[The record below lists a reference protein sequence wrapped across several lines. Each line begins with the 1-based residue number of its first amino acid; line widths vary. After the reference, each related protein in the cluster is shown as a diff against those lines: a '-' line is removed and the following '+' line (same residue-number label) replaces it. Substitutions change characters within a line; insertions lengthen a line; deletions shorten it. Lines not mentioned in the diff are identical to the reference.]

1 MSVNW
6 ALAVGAVFVASMGTI
21 AEACK
26 RPRVKGTPETSA
38 TPNNIVPGNAVSA
51 FSNGKSSRDL
61 GTALCA
67 A

>member
-6 ALAVGAVFVASMGTI
+6 ALAVSAVFVASMGTI

-26 RPRVKGTPETSA
+26 RTGAQEMSA

>member
-26 RPRVKGTPETSA
+26 RPRAQEMSA
-38 TPNNIVPGNAVSA
+38 TPNNSVRNNTVGA
-51 FSNGKSSRDL
+51 FNSSGKSSRDL
-61 GTALCA
+61 GTALA

>member
-26 RPRVKGTPETSA
+26 RPRAQEMSA
-38 TPNNIVPGNAVSA
+38 TPNNSVRNNTVGA
-51 FSNGKSSRDL
+51 FSSNEIISPRKL
-61 GTALCA
+61 GAELA
-67 A
+67 AC